1 MEQLYLPAGSL
12 ELLKRVLAAEVLA
25 DKDLEAVLDLGLL
38 RSRDIAADPW
48 STDQDH
54 EGHFKHLF
62 VVKEETHV
70 RQSTWIAC

>member
-70 RQSTWIAC
+70 RQSTRIAC

>member
-1 MEQLYLPAGSL
+1 MKKLDLPASSL
-12 ELLKRVLAAEVLA
+12 KLLKRVLAAEVLA
-25 DKDLEAVLDLGLL
+25 NEYFEAVLDLGLL
-38 RSRDIAADPW
+38 GSCNIAANSR

-70 RQSTWIAC
+70 R